1 MVSPHMDHERWYVKH
16 LYKLV
21 CMVSFIWV
29 PEPAATAEE
38 LIKSIKIQTLHQ
50 NQEGPDGQTWF
61 HPKACMI
68 PGKNEAPPLALMT
81 KQVIGGSDYFGP
93 VHWSAS
99 KDKGRTWSKASP
111 IPALNRIPVPGH
123 DGLMAGVCD
132 VVPEY
137 HAPTDTVLALGQVVF
152 YRGPKFSGNDQ
163 LARYPVYTVRRGDGT
178 WSERRVLQWN
188 DPRGGFIYSNNCG
201 QRWNL
206 PNGDILLAFTFGPE
220 SKHRSVAGVLCS
232 FDGALLKIKRVG
244 PPLKLVHQ
252 RGLLEPSITRFQG
265 KFYVTI
271 RAEDNR
277 GYLSTS
283 KDGLHW
289 QDKKPWKWDD
299 GEVLTMSST
308 QQHWMTHSDG
318 LYLVYTRKDES
329 NVNVIRWRAP
339 LYIARVD
346 TEKGHLIRASE
357 RVVIPMTNN
366 GITQPDHVALMG
378 NFHITHASAK
388 ESWITVGDWLPRQ
401 GTRGNMHLARIQW
414 TRPNLGWLLNHED
427 N

>member
-1 MVSPHMDHERWYVKH
+1 MAGD
-16 LYKLV
+16 
-21 CMVSFIWV
+21 
-29 PEPAATAEE
+29 
-38 LIKSIKIQTLHQ
+38 LIESITVQTLHQ
-50 NQEGPDGQTWF
+50 NQEGSDGQTWF

-68 PGKNEAPPLALMT
+68 PGQNGNPPLALMT
-81 KQVIGGSDYFGP
+81 KQIIEGSDYFGP
-93 VHWSAS
+93 VHWSVS
-99 KDKGRTWSKASP
+99 NNQGSTWSKASP
-111 IPALNRIPVPGH
+111 IPALNRIPVTDN

-152 YRGPKFSGNDQ
+152 YRGAKFSGNDQ
-163 LARYPVYTVRRGDGT
+163 LARYPVYAVRRSDGT
-178 WSERRVLQWN
+178 WSERRNLEWN
-188 DPRGGFIYSNNCG
+188 DPRGSFIYSNNCG

-220 SKHRSVAGVLCS
+220 SKKRSVAGVLCS
-232 FDGALLKIKRVG
+232 FDGELLKIKRVG
-244 PPLKLVHQ
+244 PALKLAHQ

-265 KFYVTI
+265 KFYLTI
-271 RAEDNR
+271 RAEDDR
-277 GYLSTS
+277 GYQSLSE
-283 KDGLHW
+283 DGLSW
-289 QDKKPWKWDD
+289 QEKKPWQWDD
-299 GEVLTMSST
+299 GELLTMSST

-346 TEKGHLIRASE
+346 TEKRHLIRASE
-357 RVVIPMTNN
+357 RVVIPMSDN
-366 GITQPDHVALMG
+366 GIIQPDKVALMG

-388 ESWITVGDWLPRQ
+388 ESWITVGDWLPRH
-401 GTRGNMHLARIQW
+401 GARGKMHLASIHW
-414 TRPNLGWLLNHED
+414 TKPNQEWLPKNGR